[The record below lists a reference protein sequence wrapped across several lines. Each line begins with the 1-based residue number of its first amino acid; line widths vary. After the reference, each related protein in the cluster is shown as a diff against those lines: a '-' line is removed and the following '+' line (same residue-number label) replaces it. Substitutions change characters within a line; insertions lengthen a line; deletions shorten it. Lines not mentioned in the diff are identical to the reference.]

1 MTRTTRE
8 FLTALLVVLML
19 ASALVAAIPAAAS
32 PDVAPAP
39 VPSRGSS
46 SPDGPLTPEM
56 DAFLREY
63 LDRRSASPPYV
74 GKMSPTVR
82 EWAGTGEGTVR
93 AVVATDDVV
102 ELGAY
107 LRSVGIDTPVG
118 SVPTGVQ
125 GLRAVVVEVP
135 APLLGKIAALEHV
148 LEIAPAVQPELAA
161 LADPDVPGL
170 VGEGPAPTLIEAGK
184 GHHVPDAWALGYTG
198 TGIRVAPMDSG
209 TDFGHPD
216 LHGTYAR
223 VTDPASPY
231 FNPIFGLGWPMAFDP
246 YSMEVYLFTGGVGQ
260 FPLAGFSWYVNTSFE
275 TTANPIT
282 GLIDTPFLGRTY
294 NVSGIVSA
302 SGAYHIGLHPDRTL
316 RFSTTFDYYQFVGL
330 LVTDPIVPGVYDT
343 VYVDLDHDKYFGDD
357 KPVNLLSPEIYA
369 DYYDASTSVWDNA
382 SWAAGDG
389 IADMSGG
396 MAYFIADGANPI
408 PYTPNIAA
416 WYGLPL
422 PPVPGAGDLVALQIG
437 DIRTLGGGDHGTF
450 VASSIVA
457 QNVTGAVHGFAP
469 DARLI
474 SVGNVY
480 ASALL
485 FYDMWRFVGEGYD
498 GVPGTGDEAHIAS
511 ASFGFSGTFNDGF
524 DFASRWADLWSLV
537 YSDTAY
543 VVSSGNG
550 GHGFGTVT
558 APGTGWNVITVGAS
572 TSYNAATPFPVGASD
587 AGAHS
592 TFGDV
597 QPWSNRGPSTLGQVK
612 PDVVTVG
619 AWASGDGALNSFGG
633 RTSPWAVWGG
643 TSLSAPATAGIL
655 ALVKEAFYDTFGPP
669 MEGFLAKAFLMAGA
683 DNIHY
688 DPLVM
693 GAGLTNA
700 LQSVRRAAAID
711 GIVPIDLTGFPAS
724 QWPAGDFRGTV
735 YPAFPRLMYPGTN
748 NTTTFSLGNVQSSG
762 DKDVTISDWWLQKV
776 GNDTFTFTTA
786 DAAES
791 PPNFLRP
798 DYLVDITGLV
808 PAGTAL
814 VKATVT
820 FPFSQFDPDGNY
832 QFNSRWRVLLYNWK
846 DYNANG
852 SFWTDANGNGVVNAG
867 EMDATMGTEIQR
879 FAYGY
884 PSHTNIQAFVHD
896 PISRIDDGLLLGIQ
910 HRTVSPLVPATTLT
924 ITLDYYAAVDAPWL
938 SASPSSMSIP
948 CCAPFVFAPITL
960 TADIPM
966 GTPPGVLSG
975 VVTVHNVTTGDIN
988 IPVIVNVAAVGP
1000 TLAFGGD
1007 PTGVRFYDNSRTFG
1021 GNDWSW
1027 RAESGDWRFYF
1038 TDIPD
1043 STPIAPGE
1051 RLLVHTWWENVPTDL
1066 DTFVL
1071 GPSPDDC
1078 FIYPPPC
1085 FTPSGLFGP
1094 YSLNVIGQSDQRY
1107 LGSGRWVF
1115 DTATGGPEE
1124 WVSAPLTTTG
1134 LHGVALHNVVYAGMG
1149 PSEVLN
1155 GEVGTFAATPNPWFT
1170 VTPNGTG
1177 TGLFNVSS
1185 SLGLPGLDV
1194 LAFGLSPFTFAFG
1207 LSINET
1213 ADYTETFTVS
1223 DAGFIDVQI
1232 DGSANPPGT
1241 DLDLY
1246 LERWTGS
1253 AWAAVASGTT
1263 PAAFELVHVVLPVD
1277 GLYRVRVDGFA
1288 IPGGSGSFNMFRLI
1302 PEGSELTPQDV
1313 PATPIPAGSPSNFNV
1328 SWDIDVGTLPGLY
1341 FGVVFVGPENAATTV
1356 EIIAPFFL
1364 FDAQAP
1370 EILATSPANGESIND
1385 QSPTI
1390 QVDYVD
1396 PVVSA
1401 GVAFVLFTLDG
1412 FPFLSAFGTF
1422 NETTFTWSTP
1432 FDLSLGT
1439 HVANLTIFDG
1449 AGFVTWY
1456 EWSFTIDT
1464 APPALFVTSP
1474 DFDLTNSPSV
1484 TVAGTTEPGA
1494 SITVGGLAV
1503 AVSGAGAFGT
1513 TAILAEGANTI
1524 VIVATDAAGNSAS
1537 ETRSVTLD
1545 TVAPAVAITSP
1556 ASGAILASRVVTAS
1570 GTAEAGAELTVNG
1583 VRVAVASAGT
1593 WSADLAFADG
1603 PHTITVRAVDAAGN
1617 VATVTRSI
1625 TIDTTA
1631 PSLSVTSP
1639 DFELTNTPSVT
1650 VSGTTEPGVSL
1661 TLNGA
1666 AVAVGA
1672 GGAFSTT
1679 LTLVAGSN
1687 TITIVATDAA
1697 GNSATVTKPVTF
1709 DSAAPAISVISPA
1722 PGAILTSSIVTVS
1735 GTTESGAEV
1744 TVNGVRVDV
1753 SGAGAWAVDLV
1764 LADGAQSIV
1773 VRVVDAAGNS
1783 ATVTRSVTVDTMAP
1797 ALSVTSPDYDLTTVA
1812 AVTVSGTTE
1821 PGATITV
1828 DGAPVT
1834 VAGSGAFTT
1843 SVTLSEGANTITV
1856 VATDAAG
1863 NSVTVTRR
1871 VTRDTVAPAIT
1882 VSAPA
1887 DGAVTSSTA
1896 VTVSGT
1902 VEVGAG
1908 VTVNG
1913 IRAAVSATGA
1923 WSVSLALSDGTQTIT
1938 VTAVDAAGNSVTDA
1952 RDVTVDTRAPS
1963 VSATAS
1969 GTAGEADWYTSD
1981 VTLALSASDPSP
1993 SSSVAAIEWRFN
2005 GSGTWYSRSGA
2016 TATVSLTTDGTH
2028 VVEVRAVD
2036 AAGNVG
2042 PERAVTVRVDT
2053 AAPTVTV
2060 ATPLDGVEV
2069 EAPFVE
2075 FTGLVGDPN
2084 ATVIVGGVQVR
2095 PDASGSWRA
2104 VVALKEGPNAITVT
2118 AVDAAGNAAA
2128 TQTRTVTYRSPLP
2141 DIQQDISEN
2150 TNTIS
2155 SVGSNLSFGLIALIV
2170 VLVVLQLILY
2180 RNLNKK
2186 IEDAR
2191 RGEMP
2196 PPPPEGPPEEEGRP

>member
-8 FLTALLVVLML
+8 LLTALFVVLML

-32 PDVAPAP
+32 SDVAPAP
-39 VPSRGSS
+39 APSRGSS
-46 SPDGPLTPEM
+46 SPDGPHPPEM

-63 LDRRSASPPYV
+63 LDRRSASPSYV

-82 EWAGTGEGTVR
+82 DWAGTGDGTVWV
-93 AVVATDDVV
+93 VVATDDVV

-118 SVPTGVQ
+118 SVPTSVQ

-223 VTDPASPY
+223 VTDPTSPY
-231 FNPIFGLGWPMAFDP
+231 FNPFFGLGWPMAFDP

-316 RFSTTFDYYQFVGL
+316 RTSTTFDYFQYVGM
-330 LVTDPIVPGVYDT
+330 LVTDSTFPGVYDT
-343 VYVDLDHDKYFGDD
+343 VYVDLDHDKVFGDD
-357 KPVNLLSPEIYA
+357 KPGNLFSPEIYA
-369 DYYDASTSVWDNA
+369 DYYDASTGVWDN
-382 SWAAGDG
+382 STWAAGDG

-416 WYGLPL
+416 SYGLPL
-422 PPVPGAGDLVALQIG
+422 PPVPGSGDLVALQIG
-437 DIRTLGGGDHGTF
+437 DILTLGGGDHGTF

-457 QNVTGAVHGFAP
+457 QNMTGAVHGFAP

-524 DFASRWADLWSLV
+524 DFASRWADLWSFV

-619 AWASGDGALNSFGG
+619 AWASGDGALNAFGG
-633 RTSPWAVWGG
+633 RTSPWLVWGG

-655 ALVKEAFYDTFGPP
+655 ALVKEAFYVTFAPP

-700 LQSVRRAAAID
+700 YQSVRRAAAID
-711 GIVPIDLTGFPAS
+711 GIVPLDLTGFPAS
-724 QWPAGDFRGTV
+724 QWPAGDFRGSV

-762 DKDVTISDWWLQKV
+762 PKDVTISDWWLQKV
-776 GNDTFTFTTA
+776 DSDTFTFTTA

-791 PPNFLRP
+791 PPAFLRP

-808 PAGTAL
+808 PPGTTL
-814 VKATVT
+814 VKATVS
-820 FPFSQFDPDGNY
+820 FPFSQFDPDVNH

-846 DYNANG
+846 DYNSNG

-867 EMDATMGTEIQR
+867 EMDATNGTEIQR
-879 FAYGY
+879 FTYGY

-896 PISRIDDGLLLGIQ
+896 PLSRIDDGLLLGIQ

-924 ITLDYYAAVDAPWL
+924 VTLDYYAAVDAPWL
-938 SASPSSMSIP
+938 SASPSSMSI
-948 CCAPFVFAPITL
+948 APFVFAPINL

-1007 PTGVRFYDNSRTFG
+1007 PVGTSFYDNSRTFG

-1124 WVSAPLTTTG
+1124 WVSAPLTSTG
-1134 LHGVALHNVVYAGMG
+1134 LHGIALHNVVYAGMG

-1155 GEVGTFAATPNPWFT
+1155 GEVGTFAATPYPVCFFAPSAWC
-1170 VTPNGTG
+1170 VITPNGTG
-1177 TGLFNVSS
+1177 TGPFNVSS
-1185 SLGLPGLDV
+1185 SLGLTGLDV
-1194 LAFGLSPFTFAFG
+1194 LAYGISPFIPAVG
-1207 LSINET
+1207 LPINET
-1213 ADYTETFTVS
+1213 ADYIETFTVS
-1223 DAGFIDVQI
+1223 NAGFIDVQI

-1246 LERWTGS
+1246 IERWTGS
-1253 AWAAVASGTT
+1253 TWALVASGTT
-1263 PAAFELVHVVLPVD
+1263 PAASESVHVLLPVS

-1288 IPGGSGSFNMFRLI
+1288 IPGGFGFFDLYRLV
-1302 PEGSELTPQDV
+1302 PEGSELTPRDV
-1313 PATPIPAGSPSNFNV
+1313 PAVPIPAGTPSNFNV
-1328 SWDIDVGTLPGLY
+1328 SWNIDVGTPPGFY
-1341 FGVVFVGPENAATTV
+1341 VGVVFVGPDNAPTTV
-1356 EIIAPFFL
+1356 EIVSFFSL
-1364 FDAQAP
+1364 FDAEPPQV
-1370 EILATSPANGESIND
+1370 LSTSPVDGESIND

-1390 QVDYVD
+1390 TAEYVD

-1401 GVAFVLFTLDG
+1401 GIVFVTFSIDSIDLTF
-1412 FPFLSAFGTF
+1412 FGTF
-1422 NETTFTWSTP
+1422 NQTTFTWSTP
-1432 FDLSLGT
+1432 FDLGLGT
-1439 HVANLTIFDG
+1439 HVANLTIFDS

-1464 APPALFVTSP
+1464 APPDLFVTSP

-1484 TVAGTTEPGA
+1484 TVAGTTEPDA
-1494 SITVGGLAV
+1494 SVTVDGLAV
-1503 AVSGAGAFGT
+1503 AVSGAGAFST
-1513 TAILAEGANTI
+1513 TRTLVEGANTI
-1524 VIVATDAAGNSAS
+1524 VVIATDAAGNSAS

-1545 TVAPAVAITSP
+1545 TIAPALAVTTPSA
-1556 ASGAILASRVVTAS
+1556 GAILASRVITVA
-1570 GTAEAGAELTVNG
+1570 GTAEVGSELTVSG
-1583 VRVAVASAGT
+1583 VRVDVTTAGT
-1593 WSADLAFADG
+1593 WSVDLAFADG
-1603 PHTITVRAVDAAGN
+1603 PHTITVRAVDAASN
-1617 VATVTRSI
+1617 V
-1625 TIDTTA
+1625 
-1631 PSLSVTSP
+1631 
-1639 DFELTNTPSVT
+1639 
-1650 VSGTTEPGVSL
+1650 
-1661 TLNGA
+1661 
-1666 AVAVGA
+1666 
-1672 GGAFSTT
+1672 
-1679 LTLVAGSN
+1679 
-1687 TITIVATDAA
+1687 
-1697 GNSATVTKPVTF
+1697 
-1709 DSAAPAISVISPA
+1709 
-1722 PGAILTSSIVTVS
+1722 
-1735 GTTESGAEV
+1735 
-1744 TVNGVRVDV
+1744 
-1753 SGAGAWAVDLV
+1753 
-1764 LADGAQSIV
+1764 
-1773 VRVVDAAGNS
+1773 
-1783 ATVTRSVTVDTMAP
+1783 ATVTRSVTVDTTAP
-1797 ALSVTSPDYDLTTVA
+1797 ALYVTSPDYDLTTVA

-1821 PGATITV
+1821 PGASVTV
-1828 DGAPVT
+1828 DGTPVT
-1834 VAGSGAFTT
+1834 VDAGGTFGT
-1843 SVTLSEGANTITV
+1843 SLTLTEGSNTITV

-1863 NSVTVTRR
+1863 HSTMITISVTL
-1871 VTRDTVAPAIT
+1871 DTTAPALSVI
-1882 VSAPA
+1882 APLT
-1887 DGAVTSSTA
+1887 GAILASNA
-1896 VTVSGT
+1896 MTVSGT
-1902 VEVGAG
+1902 TEPGAT

-1913 IRAAVSATGA
+1913 NVASVSTAGA
-1923 WSVSLALSDGTQTIT
+1923 WSLQLALADGAPTIT
-1938 VTAVDAAGNSVTDA
+1938 VRAVDAAGNSATLTRSVTIDTHA
-1952 RDVTVDTRAPS
+1952 PTTEVSVT
-1963 VSATAS
+1963 
-1969 GTAGEADWYTSD
+1969 GTLGANGWYTSSA
-1981 VTLALSASDPSP
+1981 TLTITTADPTPGIGVASIEYRLNGTGSWTPVSGDSATL
-1993 SSSVAAIEWRFN
+1993 VR
-2005 GSGTWYSRSGA
+2005 G
-2016 TATVSLTTDGTH
+2016 DGVH
-2028 VVEVRAVD
+2028 LVEVRAVD

-2042 PERAVTVRVDT
+2042 PERSVTVRVDT
-2053 AAPTVTV
+2053 DAPAVTV
-2060 ATPLDGVEV
+2060 ATPVNGTVV

-2075 FTGLVGDPN
+2075 FTGTVDDPG
-2084 ATVIVGGVQVR
+2084 ATVLVGGVQVR

-2104 VVALKEGPNAITVT
+2104 VVALEAGPNSITVT
-2118 AVDAAGNAAA
+2118 AVDAAGNTAA
-2128 TQTRTVTYRSPLP
+2128 TQTRTVTYTSLLP
-2141 DIQQDISEN
+2141 DLQQDISDN

-2155 SVGSNLSFGLIALIV
+2155 NVGSNLSFGLIALVV

-2186 IEDAR
+2186 IEDVR

-2196 PPPPEGPPEEEGRP
+2196 PPPPEMPPEKGGP